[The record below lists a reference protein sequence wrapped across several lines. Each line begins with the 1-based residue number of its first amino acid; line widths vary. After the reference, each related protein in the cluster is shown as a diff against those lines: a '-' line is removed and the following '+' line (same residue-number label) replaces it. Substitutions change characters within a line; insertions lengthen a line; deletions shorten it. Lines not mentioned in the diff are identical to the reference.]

1 LVLVAATVVAVVAVA
16 ERSFSVLLLY
26 FVGGGSVS
34 GADVGPKFVDYFV
47 WFAYADV
54 VVVVDSFDKN
64 SDYLFVDVDERT
76 VGNFGGNLRCL
87 TVGKEVECVCVDTG
101 LVGACGNATVNSTVG
116 EDGTDSIVN
125 VDD

>member
-1 LVLVAATVVAVVAVA
+1 
-16 ERSFSVLLLY
+16 
-26 FVGGGSVS
+26 
-34 GADVGPKFVDYFV
+34 
-47 WFAYADV
+47 
-54 VVVVDSFDKN
+54 VVDSFDKN

-125 VDD
+125 VDDWVFLNRTVIISNVEEQYCVDVSVLVVLHFGEFRYFE